1 MQELDESRTELVRLL
16 QKQVDVLELG
26 TFVHLTDAEW
36 REYDKRQERI
46 RELQARLD
54 QSKDSGIAL
63 PKLTKSIAKTRL
75 DVLLSK
81 PKPCLL

>member
-54 QSKDSGIAL
+54 QSRTA
-63 PKLTKSIAKTRL
+63 A
-75 DVLLSK
+75 
-81 PKPCLL
+81 